1 MWTRWVL
8 VVGLVVSGG
17 LFLLAWSAQHG
28 RAKARFDVATLEA
41 RERLETRLRD
51 CEDLLRGVRGLA
63 QANGGL
69 DRTSFRTYLGSL
81 ELERNYPGLMGV
93 AYGIPLPPGGEA
105 AVERRLRAEHGR
117 ELRIHPG
124 VGFGDDAIILF
135 EEPEQ
140 SNIRALGFNS
150 SSTADQRASLLAA
163 RDSGELQATPP
174 MALAQ
179 APEAGPG
186 FVLRLAIYEGG
197 GIPPTLEGRR
207 RAFAGYANAVFL
219 LNRLAEDA
227 SARAAA
233 DRIRMRL
240 ADLGDPGRPRLFFES
255 AAGLAARWWQ
265 HFGPFGLS
273 RQEGLEIGGRRWE
286 MRFEAGPAFFQAG
299 EIGLPWLSLFL
310 GVQTTLLLAALIR
323 SMTLTGWKARKLAME
338 MTAELHRSE
347 SRLRA
352 VTRVMPD
359 AILVLDAQGIY
370 VEVLTSNDG
379 LLAAPPSVLLGHSV
393 EEILQPDLAQAV
405 RATIRRALEE
415 RQIQALEYALPTP
428 NGDLYFEARV
438 APMDVDLEE
447 RPCVIWVARDVTE
460 RHAQAE
466 ALLQTQKL
474 ESLGIL
480 AGGIAHDFNNLLA
493 AIRGHLSLAR
503 LEIEEGSDP
512 ETHFER
518 MDSSI
523 QRASGL
529 ARQLLAYSGRGTFHV
544 EPVDLNALVGEM
556 TELLGV
562 SRSKKVNL
570 VFQLGEG
577 LPLVQGDR
585 VQLQQVVM
593 NLVINASE
601 AFGEATGTVELAT
614 GTCHLDA
621 VELER
626 RMPGEILQPGE
637 YVTLRVSDDGCGM
650 EPEVLARIF
659 DPFFTTK
666 PMGRGLGLSA
676 MRGILRGHEAGVEI
690 HSQPGKGTSIVLYF
704 PVLRLEDLR
713 AEAVEPGPAA
723 AIPLTGTLL
732 LAEDEVTIRETSRA
746 MAERLGMEVVEA
758 GDGEEAWARYQ
769 ECPSRFRVVVL
780 DLTMPRRGGLEVYA
794 LIRRE
799 APRMPVIL
807 CSGYS
812 REAIPEVQDAF
823 EPRVFL
829 QKPFTHRQFEAAL
842 RDVLALGE
850 ASR

>member
-8 VVGLVVSGG
+8 VGGLVVSGG
-17 LFLLAWSAQHG
+17 LFLLVWMVQHG
-28 RAKARFDVATLEA
+28 RAQARFDVATLEA
-41 RERLETRLRD
+41 RERLESRLRD

-63 QANGGL
+63 QAEGGL
-69 DRTSFRTYLGSL
+69 NRTSFRTYLGSL
-81 ELERNYPGLMGV
+81 GLERNYPGLMGV
-93 AYGIPLPPGGEA
+93 AYGIPLPPGGA
-105 AVERRLRAEHGR
+105 VAVERRLRAEHGR

-135 EEPEQ
+135 EEPEEP
-140 SNIRALGFNS
+140 NIRALGFNS
-150 SSTADQRASLLAA
+150 SSTPDQRTSLLAA
-163 RDSGELQATPP
+163 RDSGELQASPP

-197 GIPPTLEGRR
+197 GIPSTLEGRR

-227 SARAAA
+227 SVRAAA

-323 SMTLTGWKARKLAME
+323 SMNLTGWKARKLAME

-447 RPCVIWVARDVTE
+447 RPCVIWVARYVTE

-503 LEIEEGSDP
+503 LEIDEGSDP

-529 ARQLLAYSGRGTFHV
+529 ARQLLAYSGRGTFQV

-614 GTCHLDA
+614 GMCRLDA

-676 MRGILRGHEAGVEI
+676 MRGILRGHGAGVEI

-746 MAERLGMEVVEA
+746 MAERLGMEVIEA

>member
-1 MWTRWVL
+1 
-8 VVGLVVSGG
+8 
-17 LFLLAWSAQHG
+17 
-28 RAKARFDVATLEA
+28 
-41 RERLETRLRD
+41 
-51 CEDLLRGVRGLA
+51 
-63 QANGGL
+63 
-69 DRTSFRTYLGSL
+69 
-81 ELERNYPGLMGV
+81 
-93 AYGIPLPPGGEA
+93 
-105 AVERRLRAEHGR
+105 
-117 ELRIHPG
+117 
-124 VGFGDDAIILF
+124 
-135 EEPEQ
+135 
-140 SNIRALGFNS
+140 
-150 SSTADQRASLLAA
+150 
-163 RDSGELQATPP
+163 
-174 MALAQ
+174 
-179 APEAGPG
+179 
-186 FVLRLAIYEGG
+186 
-197 GIPPTLEGRR
+197 
-207 RAFAGYANAVFL
+207 
-219 LNRLAEDA
+219 
-227 SARAAA
+227 
-233 DRIRMRL
+233 
-240 ADLGDPGRPRLFFES
+240 
-255 AAGLAARWWQ
+255 
-265 HFGPFGLS
+265 
-273 RQEGLEIGGRRWE
+273 
-286 MRFEAGPAFFQAG
+286 
-299 EIGLPWLSLFL
+299 
-310 GVQTTLLLAALIR
+310 
-323 SMTLTGWKARKLAME
+323 
-338 MTAELHRSE
+338 
-347 SRLRA
+347 
-352 VTRVMPD
+352 
-359 AILVLDAQGIY
+359 
-370 VEVLTSNDG
+370 
-379 LLAAPPSVLLGHSV
+379 
-393 EEILQPDLAQAV
+393 
-405 RATIRRALEE
+405 
-415 RQIQALEYALPTP
+415 
-428 NGDLYFEARV
+428 
-438 APMDVDLEE
+438 
-447 RPCVIWVARDVTE
+447 VTE

-570 VFQLGEG
+570 VFRLGEG

-621 VELER
+621 AELER